1 MFELFG
7 LPGNS
12 YFPFGHQNLD
22 DLSTPANHSA
32 MQSSLKHKKI
42 SRIHNF
48 YSHKPWLNLEKASI
62 MSSGVITES
71 ESLEFSA

>member
-7 LPGNS
+7 LPGNR
-12 YFPFGHQNLD
+12 YFPLVHQNLD
-22 DLSTPANHSA
+22 DLSTSANHSA
-32 MQSSLKHKKI
+32 MQSNLKYKKL

-48 YSHKPWLNLEKASI
+48 YSNKPWPNLEKASLL
-62 MSSGVITES
+62 SSGVIMES